1 VLQPGCRENY
11 MSYELW
17 KREELYELVWTRT
30 LTDLATE
37 YAISAV
43 GLGKACVRLQIP
55 LPGRGYWA
63 KLKSGQKMPRAP
75 LPPQTNKAN
84 AYKPDKRPA
93 SPDGTTEGPTILD
106 VDMRADYEA
115 ALAFEDDPENDV
127 NLSEASPRSELA
139 TKTLVAHSKAK
150 KGEHQIPILPVK
162 TYDIRVS
169 SLLAERAVRIM
180 DSLAGAFKTRGWE
193 LALEIENDI
202 GTMCVTLLGFTI
214 QVWIEELLNREL
226 HVLTPAEEKD
236 KQKNP
241 WKYSRPTYDYSPS
254 GRLALKLKPMD
265 SCFYYEYRSTWADG
279 KTQKVEALLA
289 SFCRGL
295 VLSAIQRRNDQ
306 IRKEQREQEWKERE
320 ERRKEEERLR
330 LIEEARRNQL
340 ASALEDYARMLQI
353 RSYIEYVNERAMHDG
368 KPIEGD
374 LAAWIAWAEQQA
386 AKKDPLRKEYPTYE
400 VEPAKPKSLW
410 G

>member
-1 VLQPGCRENY
+1 

-93 SPDGTTEGPTILD
+93 APNGTNEGPTILD
-106 VDMRADYEA
+106 EGLRADYEA
-115 ALAFEDDPENDV
+115 ALAFENDPV
-127 NLSEASPRSELA
+127 NSVQPSESTPQSELA
-139 TKTLVAHSKAK
+139 TKTLVAHSKSK
-150 KGEHQIPILPVK
+150 KGENQIPLLPPK
-162 TYDIRVS
+162 TYDLRVS
-169 SLLAERAVRIM
+169 SALAERAVRLM
-180 DSLAGAFKTRGWE
+180 DSLAEAFMARGWE
-193 LALEIENDI
+193 LALETENEM
-202 GTMCVTLLGFTI
+202 GAMRVSLLGFSI
-214 QVWIEELLNREL
+214 QFWIEERLNRDL
-226 HVLTPAEEKD
+226 LVLTPAEEKD

-254 GRLALKLKPMD
+254 GRLELKLKPMD

-279 KTQKVEALLA
+279 KTQKVEALLT

-295 VLSAIQRRNDQ
+295 VLSAIQRRNNQ
-306 IRKEQREQEWKERE
+306 LRKEQREREWKERE

-330 LIEEARRNQL
+330 LIEEARRENL
-340 ASALEDYARMLQI
+340 ASALEDYSHMLQI
-353 RSYIEYVNERAMHDG
+353 RDYIEYVKARAMNDG

-374 LAAWIAWAEQQA
+374 LATWIAWAEKRA
-386 AKKDPLRKEYPTYE
+386 ANKDPLRKGYPSYDI
-400 VEPAKPKSLW
+400 EPAKPKSLW